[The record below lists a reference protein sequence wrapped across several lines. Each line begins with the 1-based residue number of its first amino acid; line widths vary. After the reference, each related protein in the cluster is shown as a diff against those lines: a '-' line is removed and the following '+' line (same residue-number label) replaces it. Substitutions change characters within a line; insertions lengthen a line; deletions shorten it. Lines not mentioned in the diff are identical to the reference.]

1 MPSTLKGKPMPTI
14 GVDRYTF
21 FPLTTDELGQEP
33 VYGEAVHL
41 PGTVEIAPSDS
52 GQTDVFDADNG
63 AYYSDSFTDSMGHEI
78 TNADIP
84 PEVDAM
90 WRGLTL
96 NNGLLEVSGDE
107 VAPYFGVAW
116 RIAKAGGGYRYV
128 RYYKGTYGF
137 ASSVGGTTK
146 PSQGASE
153 KQTSTATYTAVK
165 RLSDGR
171 TYAYIDDNQLP
182 EGVTKET
189 LETEWFSDMTWEPTP
204 TPGG

>member
-1 MPSTLKGKPMPTI
+1 MPNTLKGKPMPTI

-21 FPLTTDELGQEP
+21 FPLTTDEIGEEP
-33 VYGEAVHL
+33 VYGEAVQL
-41 PGTVEIAPSDS
+41 PGTVEIAPTDA

-63 AYYSDSFTDSMGHEI
+63 AYFNDSYVDSMGHEI

-96 NNGLLEVSGDE
+96 KNGLLEVSGDE
-107 VAPYFGVAW
+107 TAPYFGVAW
-116 RIAKAGGGYRYV
+116 RIAKAGGGHRYV

-137 ASSVGGTTK
+137 ASSVGGKTK
-146 PSQGASE
+146 VSQGASE
-153 KQTSTATYTAVK
+153 KQTSTATYTAAK
-165 RLSDGR
+165 RMSDGM

-182 EGVTKET
+182 DGVTKAT
-189 LETEWFSDMTWEPTP
+189 LEEKWFTDMSWTP
-204 TPGG
+204 EVTGA